1 MELNG
6 VRGITGLGLG
16 CAGVALRPHRRLLAT
31 HNKSLRR
38 QG

>member
-6 VRGITGLGLG
+6 VRGIYTFGLG
-16 CAGVALRPHRRLLAT
+16 CARVALRPHRRLLAT
-31 HNKSLRR
+31 NNKSLRR